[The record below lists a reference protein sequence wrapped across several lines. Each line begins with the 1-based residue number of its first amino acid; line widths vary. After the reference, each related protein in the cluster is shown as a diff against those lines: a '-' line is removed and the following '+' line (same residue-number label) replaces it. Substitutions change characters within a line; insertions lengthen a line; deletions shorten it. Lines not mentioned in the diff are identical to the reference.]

1 MFKQNHNTISFV
13 YVRPYDNKMY
23 YFFSCFPGNTLKS
36 NAKKQTNKKIS
47 AVKKKSSEIRT
58 ILYIHIYIFIHLFI
72 ISKTSKNV
80 ELSLKGKGYK
90 K

>member
-1 MFKQNHNTISFV
+1 MTIKCIISSVVFQAT
-13 YVRPYDNKMY
+13 PLNL
-23 YFFSCFPGNTLKS
+23 TQ
-36 NAKKQTNKKIS
+36 KKKKKIS